1 MNLHHPRQNSYPRN
15 PRQNFIDPRNPRDP
29 RKFSTHV
36 THAPTPPTSPRNPRN
51 LADSPYKTD
60 LSGANVRQIE

>member
-29 RKFSTHV
+29 RKFSTHA
-36 THAPTPPTSPRNPRN
+36 THEPTQPT
-51 LADSPYKTD
+51 
-60 LSGANVRQIE
+60 